1 MWPHLSLKPEQKESS
16 QPHVRASVP
25 HLARESHDLL
35 HQRRGPAQRYCGS
48 TSRYERRRD
57 DSWCDWQGI
66 RCRGCDCAR
75 RAATLQK
82 GALGRQ
88 RTTRLGNWGR
98 RFWGRRLGRWSG
110 QRFWCGRW
118 LPNRGGGVGRRWCR
132 RGRWRWLPNRGDGG
146 GRRWGGRG
154 SRGGRRSCW
163 RSSLR
168 DHAAHVN
175 GEAGEHAEH
184 HLRGRPAHE
193 VVANVNAA
201 LP

>member
-98 RFWGRRLGRWSG
+98 RFWGRRLGGRRWRRGRRCG

-118 LPNRGGGVGRRWCR
+118 LPNRGGGGGRRWCR
-132 RGRWRWLPNRGDGG
+132 
-146 GRRWGGRG
+146 RG

-163 RSSLR
+163 RSSLLPER
-168 DHAAHVN
+168 GGFGDHAAHVN
-175 GEAGEHAEH
+175 GHLGEHAEH
-184 HLRGRPAHE
+184 HLRGRPALE
-193 VVANVNAA
+193 VLANVNATLA
-201 LP
+201 